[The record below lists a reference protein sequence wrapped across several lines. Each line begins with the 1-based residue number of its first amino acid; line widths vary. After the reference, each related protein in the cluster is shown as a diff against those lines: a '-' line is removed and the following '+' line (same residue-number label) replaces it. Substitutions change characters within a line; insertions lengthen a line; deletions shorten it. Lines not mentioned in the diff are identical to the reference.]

1 MKNEEKLKKFIITNH
16 TELRK
21 RHSIDASSPKKT
33 DQSGKNMSDI
43 NNIMDQYMKTGLLPV
58 TQTKVAQY
66 IDNTEIMSLE
76 QAHDQIQHAKELFYE
91 LPATIRKL
99 MDNDPT
105 KLHSFITDKENYDIL
120 VKYKMIEPKVKKV
133 EETTSQNSPS
143 VDNVKDKN
151 IIRDKA
157 E

>member
-1 MKNEEKLKKFIITNH
+1 MKQFTITNH

-33 DQSGKNMSDI
+33 DQSDKNMTDI
-43 NNIMDQYMKTGLLPV
+43 NNIMLQYMKTGVLPV

-105 KLHSFITDKENYDIL
+105 KLHSFITNKDNYDLL
-120 VKYKMIEPKVKKV
+120 VKYDMVVEKPKKIKV
-133 EETTSQNSPS
+133 EETKSQNSPS
-143 VDNVKDKN
+143 VDNSKEKN
-151 IIRDKA
+151 IKRDKA